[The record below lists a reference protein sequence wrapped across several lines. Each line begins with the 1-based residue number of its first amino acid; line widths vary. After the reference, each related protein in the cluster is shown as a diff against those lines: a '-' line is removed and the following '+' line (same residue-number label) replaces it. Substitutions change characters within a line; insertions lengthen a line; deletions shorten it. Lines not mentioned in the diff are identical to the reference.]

1 MEHNSNCHQRSNA
14 KKRTATEQNTQPL
27 LASSRALIQ
36 FCLIRLLNTTLIDIV
51 CHIKNDQLLEDN
63 KYHRSNA
70 KNIQQDWRKQW
81 FIGNEQ
87 CTRYQKEVQ
96 NEFCRPCLPIGRWL
110 ACGCDT
116 RQRVKEGSGP
126 RDAIYSIVT
135 RAFTT
140 KGFIICVTPV

>member
-1 MEHNSNCHQRSNA
+1 MISAASLTSKSLRSGPPETLSRIPLAPCCLGSSSHRCIVRGHQLHHPVFPA
-14 KKRTATEQNTQPL
+14 CVFPRTRVPFA
-27 LASSRALIQ
+27 AGFR
-36 FCLIRLLNTTLIDIV
+36 
-51 CHIKNDQLLEDN
+51 
-63 KYHRSNA
+63 HRNGH
-70 KNIQQDWRKQW
+70 RH
-81 FIGNEQ
+81 
-87 CTRYQKEVQ
+87 TRYQKEVQ